1 MFFQTLFLFL
11 RTVFFPRILIFPRN
25 LYLLRSSSVSLT
37 SSTDMFSSGKY
48 GSIPK
53 KRVMVSFL
61 VQLLYII
68 LRIAHSLNR
77 VAIRIAD
84 TRRNY
89 KIKNQII
96 IKSFDTCDKRSYN
109 IKLKKEES
117 KHMFK
122 LLGRERLFSSFLFLF
137 PSLYVYNTYIY
148 IVHCILYTYV
158 QKNKKKKKEREE
170 RRDRVNSAAIEKYSK
185 EETTSRK
192 HRTFPRNRRAGRVEA
207 YGKERPIGENIRSV
221 ENRAR

>member
-137 PSLYVYNTYIY
+137 LSLYVYNIYIY

-158 QKNKKKKKEREE
+158 QKNKEKKKEREE

-207 YGKERPIGENIRSV
+207 YGKERPIRENIRSV

>member
-68 LRIAHSLNR
+68 LRIADSLNR
-77 VAIRIAD
+77 VAIRIVD

-96 IKSFDTCDKRSYN
+96 LLKALIKDRNMKKTEKRTKQTY
-109 IKLKKEES
+109 IFKICLEEKDCS
-117 KHMFK
+117 
-122 LLGRERLFSSFLFLF
+122 RLFFFFFRLFMRYIILI
-137 PSLYVYNTYIY
+137 YIY
-148 IVHCILYTYV
+148 IYIYIYKYIFSVEILKYKT
-158 QKNKKKKKEREE
+158 QTHE
-170 RRDRVNSAAIEKYSK
+170 STCFFKYSC
-185 EETTSRK
+185 ERLSFSSSI
-192 HRTFPRNRRAGRVEA
+192 TFI
-207 YGKERPIGENIRSV
+207 YCWKLILLLYS
-221 ENRAR
+221 

>member
-109 IKLKKEES
+109 IKLEKEES

-148 IVHCILYTYV
+148 ILYIVYCIHMY
-158 QKNKKKKKEREE
+158 KRIKRKKKNER
-170 RRDRVNSAAIEKYSK
+170 K
-185 EETTSRK
+185 EEI
-192 HRTFPRNRRAGRVEA
+192 E
-207 YGKERPIGENIRSV
+207 
-221 ENRAR
+221 